1 MTIILMLTTIINS
14 NADKEKMID
23 NNGDSGNNTS
33 SNGVSRSEALL

>member
-23 NNGDSGNNTS
+23 NNGDSSKATS
-33 SNGVSRSEALL
+33 NKGVRRSEAFL